1 MAYQFEADES
11 VSDGVKRIALE
22 QLSSVLEQLG
32 ETRVT
37 KQDRAIHQ
45 ARKGLKK
52 LRALL
57 RLVRT
62 QLGKEDYHREN
73 ACFRDA
79 GRVLSTMR
87 DAQVRLSTLED
98 LTEHFADHLSTKDPF
113 AKVHKALKADY
124 QAARKQM
131 LGQEDAMA
139 KAAALIQA
147 AQTRIET
154 WPLKECDWSDLS
166 KGLKRIYKQGNQGFI
181 ATLEHPSSEN
191 FHNWRKRGKDLWY
204 HLRLLRPIWP
214 EVMKPLASQAKQLG
228 DALGDDHD
236 LAVLQQTLL
245 KEPEQYGDPNDLEML
260 LALIDQRQSQLQL
273 TAKYLGQR
281 LYAEKPSAFADRMGS
296 YWQTWTLEST
306 QPLVVAG

>member
-1 MAYQFEADES
+1 MTYQFAADES
-11 VSDGVKRIALE
+11 ISDGVKRIALE
-22 QLSSVLEQLG
+22 QVSDVLEQLG

-37 KQDRAIHQ
+37 KQDRAIHH

-57 RLVRT
+57 RLVRP
-62 QLGKEDYHREN
+62 QLGKEHYHREN

-79 GRVLSTMR
+79 GRILSTMR
-87 DAQVRLSTLED
+87 DAQVRLTTLEA
-98 LTEHFADHLSTKDPF
+98 LTEHFADHLSTKNPF
-113 AKVHKALKADY
+113 AKAHKALKADY

-131 LGQEDAMA
+131 LSQEDAMA
-139 KAAALIQA
+139 KATQLIQA
-147 AQTRIET
+147 AQARIET
-154 WPLKECDWSDLS
+154 WPLEQSNWSGLR
-166 KGLKRIYKQGNQGFI
+166 KGLKRIYKQGSQGFTS
-181 ATLEHPSSEN
+181 AFEAPNSEN

-245 KEPEQYGDPNDLEML
+245 EGLEQYGDPDDLEML
-260 LALIDQRQSQLQL
+260 QALIEQRQSQLQL
-273 TAKYLGQR
+273 TAKHLGQR
-281 LYAEKPSAFADRMGS
+281 LYAEKPSAFVNRIEV
-296 YWQTWTLEST
+296 YWHAWQQEAAH
-306 QPLVVAG
+306 PPVVAG